1 MDLLR
6 VKKKVVKSQDQT
18 PVIQRKLNWI
28 DLTGTERKFDFKE
41 IRGETLVVFFL
52 PPISKTD
59 TRIFENEQKDSSIY
73 FLRSSL
79 TSSIYVG
86 R

>member
-1 MDLLR
+1 MKLRMDLLR

-41 IRGETLVVFFL
+41 IRGKTPVVFL
-52 PPISKTD
+52 VADSNSGISICKLY
-59 TRIFENEQKDSSIY
+59 ESIVL
-73 FLRSSL
+73 FQN
-79 TSSIYVG
+79 
-86 R
+86 